1 MTLSEKIS
9 YIKGLKDGLKLN
21 EEKDEIKILN
31 AVIDVLD
38 DIAYSVENLDG
49 KYDELS
55 DLVDEIDEDL
65 GELEADF
72 YDDCDCCDFD
82 DCDDALY
89 EVTCGKCGETICV
102 DEDTLL
108 EGEIECPEC
117 GELLEFDFS
126 ELCDHDADCDCG
138 CNDFA
143 DEDLMS

>member
-31 AVIDVLD
+31 AVIDALD
-38 DIAYSVENLDG
+38 DIAYSVEDLDDR
-49 KYDELS
+49 YDELS
-55 DLVDEIDEDL
+55 NMIYEIDEDL
-65 GELEADF
+65 SDVEADL
-72 YDDCDCCDFD
+72 YD

-89 EVTCGKCGETICV
+89 EVTCGKCGENICV

-126 ELCDHDADCDCG
+126 GLCEHDDDCDCG

>member
-21 EEKDEIKILN
+21 EEKDEIKMLN
-31 AVIDVLD
+31 AIIDVLD
-38 DIAYSVENLDG
+38 DMAYSIENLDD

-55 DLVDEIDEDL
+55 NLIDEIDEDL
-65 GELEADF
+65 GDVEADL
-72 YDDCDCCDFD
+72 YDDCDCCDCD

-89 EVTCGKCGETICV
+89 EVTCGKCGENICV

-126 ELCDHDADCDCG
+126 ELCEHDDDCDCG